1 MKTLCLLIFLVWSTT
16 LVHAQG
22 FLSEGSKQI
31 FTSPQ
36 LPKQIRAHQTVAILP
51 VEAKITYAK
60 LPTIFNSK
68 AHQEQEAGLGQNIQK
83 SLYSYFV
90 RKAKSYSVTFQDV
103 EKTNTLLQ
111 EAGMY
116 GQLKNYTPDQIAKVL
131 GVDAVL
137 DGKFDLEQTH
147 ADKAAFITAVVMRDY
162 VGKTGLGSLTLMLY
176 HGENGELLWRF
187 FKIVDDDFT
196 AANKELV
203 ERLMRKVSRN
213 LPYSI

>member
-1 MKTLCLLIFLVWSTT
+1 MKTLCLLVFLVWSST

-22 FLSEGSKQI
+22 FLSESSKQI

-36 LPKQIRAHQTVAILP
+36 LPKQIRTHQTVAILP

-60 LPTIFNSK
+60 LPKNFNAK
-68 AHQEQEAGLGQNIQK
+68 VHQEQEARLGQNIQK
-83 SLYSYFV
+83 SLYTYFARRV
-90 RKAKSYSVTFQDV
+90 KSYSVTFQDV
-103 EKTNTLLQ
+103 DKTNALLEQ
-111 EAGMY
+111 AGMY
-116 GQLKNYTPDQIAKVL
+116 GNLKNFTPDQMAQAL

-137 DGKFDLEQTH
+137 NGKFDLEQTQ
-147 ADKAAFITAVVMRDY
+147 ADGSAFVTAVMRRDY

-176 HGENGELLWRF
+176 HGQNGELLWRF